1 MRAAFLLLPL
11 LASTALAQ
19 APVVTPAGDPSV
31 RSDTIYRLA
40 VDPATYPDE
49 PFVYLLDDGIV
60 RFEADGRGTRTFRQV
75 VQVLTQAGAERWG
88 EQVFSYSS
96 THEKLTV
103 NWIRVLKPDGTV
115 ISDKPTHEQESD
127 SPAALDAPV
136 YSDVKLH
143 RATLGGVAPGVLV
156 DYSYTV
162 ETTTPVMP
170 GDFYTSWSVTNVRP
184 TLRSR
189 FIVDVP
195 ASIVPRIRERNVRFA
210 KRTTEARGRRVVTW
224 ATSDVPK
231 PPPGEPFAADSNDVD
246 VGVAVAS
253 PERWDDI
260 ARWYAGLAQGRD
272 QVTPELDARLAAVV
286 TGAATAADSLRAV
299 HRWVAQDFRYVS
311 VALGIAGYQPRMPAA
326 VLETKYG
333 DCKDKATLFVALA
346 RRMGFHAFPVLLSAG
361 GGVDSTLPS
370 VQQFDHMIAA
380 VALDAGRDRAAGATN
395 DSAHRRA
402 SSGAVERPGG
412 YRFVDLTADDIPWGE
427 LPASEYGDFA
437 LLVRPDG
444 RGEQVRLPLDSATA
458 NLATD
463 SLVGTLSA
471 DGIFA
476 GRLTRVR
483 TGRTQVPLRDALS
496 RTFTP
501 QERAEIARTFANEA
515 FDGADG
521 DSLQLFDGRDL
532 AAPARISVVIRDAQA
547 LSAAGSGTSILR
559 LPLRPLFSTGQVDEV
574 ASHAPRRYPIDMGQ
588 VLGPGAFDQ
597 VYLITLPEG
606 WRAHLPDS
614 VRVTGLWGVYAS
626 RYAQDGR
633 VLRIER
639 TGSGVRGIQTPDKV
653 ASLVAFLR
661 AIARD
666 DARFLVLQH

>member
-1 MRAAFLLLPL
+1 MRAALLLLPL

-19 APVVTPAGDPSV
+19 APAVTPAGDPSV

-40 VDPATYPDE
+40 AKPSLYPDE
-49 PFVYLLDDGIV
+49 PFVDLLDDGIV

-75 VQVLTQAGAERWG
+75 VWVLTQAGAERWG
-88 EQVFSYSS
+88 EQVFQYSS
-96 THEKLTV
+96 THEKLTI
-103 NWIRVLKPDGTV
+103 NWIRVLRPDGTV
-115 ISDKPTHEQESD
+115 ISDKPTHEQESE
-127 SPAALDAPV
+127 SPAALEAPV

-162 ETTTPVMP
+162 ETTTPVRP
-170 GDFYTSWSVTNVRP
+170 GDFYTAWSVTNVEP

-195 ASIVPRIRERNVRFA
+195 ASLEPRIRERNVAFA
-210 KRTTEARGRRVVTW
+210 RRTTEGHGRRVYTW
-224 ATSDVPK
+224 ATADVPK
-231 PPPGEPFAADSNDVD
+231 PPPGEPFAADSSDVD
-246 VGVAVAS
+246 VGVAVAA

-272 QVTPELDARLAAVV
+272 QVTPELDARLADVV
-286 TGAATAADSLRAV
+286 KGAATAADSLRAV

-311 VALGIAGYQPRMPAA
+311 VALGIAGYQPRLPAA

-346 RRMGFHAFPVLLSAG
+346 RRMGFHAYPVLLNATG
-361 GGVDSTLPS
+361 TVDSVLPS

-380 VALDAGRDRAAGATN
+380 V
-395 DSAHRRA
+395 
-402 SSGAVERPGG
+402 ERPGG
-412 YRFVDLTADDIPWGE
+412 LRFVDLTADDIPWGE

-444 RGEQVRLPLDSATA
+444 SSEQVRLPLDSAGA

-463 SLVGTLSA
+463 SLVGRLSA
-471 DGIFA
+471 DGIFT

-501 QERAEIARTFANEA
+501 EERAEIARSFANEA

-521 DSLQLFDGRDL
+521 DSLSLFDGRDL
-532 AAPARISVVIRDAQA
+532 GAPARISVVIHDAAA
-547 LSAAGSGTSILR
+547 LSPAGSGTSILR
-559 LPLRPLFSTGQVDEV
+559 LPLRPLFSSGQVDEV
-574 ASHAPRRYPIDMGQ
+574 ASHVPRRYPIDMAQ
-588 VLGPGAFDQ
+588 VLGPGEFHQ

-606 WRAHLPDS
+606 WRAQLPDS
-614 VRVTGLWGVYAS
+614 VRVTGAYGTYAS
-626 RYAQDGR
+626 SYAQDGR

-639 TGSGVRGIQTPDKV
+639 SGRGVRGIQPPDKV
-653 ASLVAFLR
+653 AGLIAFLR

-666 DARFLVLQH
+666 DARFIVLQH

>member
-40 VDPATYPDE
+40 VNPAQYPDE
-49 PFVYLLDDGIV
+49 PFVYLLDDGVV
-60 RFEADGRGTRTFRQV
+60 RYEADGRGTRTFRQV
-75 VQVLTQAGAERWG
+75 VQILTQAGAERWG

-96 THEKLTV
+96 THEKLTI
-103 NWIRVLKPDGTV
+103 NWIRVLRADGTV

-127 SPAALDAPV
+127 SPAALEAPV
-136 YSDVKLH
+136 YSDVKIH

-162 ETTTPVMP
+162 EITHPVMP
-170 GDFYTSWSVTNVRP
+170 GDFYTAWSVTNAEP

-189 FIVDVP
+189 FIADVP
-195 ASIVPRIRERNVRFA
+195 ASLAPRLHERNVRFA
-210 KRTTEARGRRVVTW
+210 RRTTEAHGRRVYEW
-224 ATSDVPK
+224 ATRDVPK
-231 PPPGEPFAADSNDVD
+231 PPPAEPFASDSNDVG
-246 VGVAVAS
+246 VGLGLSS
-253 PERWDDI
+253 PEGWDDI
-260 ARWYAGLAQGRD
+260 ARWYAGLARGRD
-272 QVTPELDARLAAVV
+272 SVTPELDARLAGVLK
-286 TGAATAADSLRAV
+286 GAATAADSLRAV

-311 VALGIAGYQPRMPAA
+311 VSLGIAGYQPRMPAA

-346 RRMGFHAFPVLLSAG
+346 RRMGFHAYPVLLSAG

-380 VALDAGRDRAAGATN
+380 V
-395 DSAHRRA
+395 
-402 SSGAVERPGG
+402 ERPGG
-412 YRFVDLTADDIPWGE
+412 YRFVDLTADDVPWGE

-444 RGEQVRLPLDSATA
+444 RGEQVRLPTDSAAA

-463 SLVGTLSA
+463 SLVDSLSP

-501 QERAEIARTFANEA
+501 QERAEIARSFANEA

-521 DSLQLFDGRDL
+521 DSLELFDGRDL
-532 AAPARISVVIRDAQA
+532 AAPARISVAIHGAPA

-559 LPLRPLFSTGQVDEV
+559 LPLRPLFSSGQVDEV
-574 ASHAPRRYPIDMGQ
+574 ASHVPRRYPIDMGQ
-588 VLGPGAFDQ
+588 VLGPGEFHQ

-606 WRAHLPDS
+606 WRAQLPEP
-614 VRVTGLWGVYAS
+614 VRVTGLWGAYAS
-626 RYAQDGR
+626 SYAQDGR

-639 TGSGVRGIQTPDKV
+639 GGSGVRGIQPPDKV

-666 DARFLVLQH
+666 DARFIVLQH